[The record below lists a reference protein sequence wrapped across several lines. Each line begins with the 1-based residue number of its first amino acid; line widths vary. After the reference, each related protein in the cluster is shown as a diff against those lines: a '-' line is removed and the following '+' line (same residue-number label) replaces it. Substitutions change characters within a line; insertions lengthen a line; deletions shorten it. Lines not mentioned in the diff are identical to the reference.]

1 MDKSKLSETDICEK
15 YISPAL
21 TAAGWDVH
29 EQVLREYPLRP
40 GRMVVRGQKASRDK
54 KSVLRA
60 DYVLFWKA
68 NIPLAVI
75 EAKDNTQAVG
85 AGMQQALSYAELLGV
100 PFVFASNGDGFVFRD
115 ATLATGTLEVNLGLD
130 QFPPPA

>member
-1 MDKSKLSETDICEK
+1 LDKSKLSETDICEK
-15 YISPAL
+15 FISPAL

-29 EQVLREYPLRP
+29 EQILREYPLRP

-75 EAKDNTQAVG
+75 EANAEGKARLDNFIDPEKRYPVIATTSKL
-85 AGMQQALSYAELLGV
+85 MSTGV
-100 PFVFASNGDGFVFRD
+100 RA
-115 ATLATGTLEVNLGLD
+115 ATIAAT
-130 QFPPPA
+130 